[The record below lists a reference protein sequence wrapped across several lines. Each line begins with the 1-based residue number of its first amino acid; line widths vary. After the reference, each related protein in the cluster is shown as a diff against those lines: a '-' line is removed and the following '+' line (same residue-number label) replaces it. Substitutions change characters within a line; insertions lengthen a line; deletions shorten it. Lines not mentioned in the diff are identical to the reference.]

1 MWYPGIYVEETGG
14 GIELDDILTNGQIST
29 TSEYATANY
38 NDVSDYTYLFVTV
51 RYNYN
56 DTDFTINTALSVEE
70 ITISGNAYD
79 LPIFIPNI
87 GYLTVRFSKT
97 SVTGRSYGGA
107 WRDIYMDIKGTKDNI
122 I

>member
-14 GIELDDILTNGQIST
+14 GIELDDILTNGQISN
-29 TSEYATANY
+29 TSQYLTATFE
-38 NDVSDYTYLFVTV
+38 DISDYTYLFVTV

-56 DTDFTINTALSVEE
+56 GTDFVINTALSVEQ
-70 ITISGNAYD
+70 ITIAGNAYD
-79 LPIFIPNI
+79 FGIITPNI

-107 WRDIYMDIKGTKDNI
+107 WRDIYIDIKGTKENI